1 MKKIIFIFTLMFSFV
16 CTSANA
22 QTTIEMGA
30 NQWFPYVNYEAK
42 QTTGLAVQKIKL
54 IFKEIGH
61 PLKIKRLPF
70 KRALLSARN
79 NLIDGILLANPT
91 EERKSY
97 LAFSK
102 TIFCDRRSLYVRKGK
117 YFDWHNTENLKDKIL
132 GHGIGFYSGPIVEKW
147 VDDKLLS
154 VLEVPTTEQLMHLLI
169 VDRIDIITF
178 SDLEVTHILKKLK
191 ATDQVERLEPPL
203 RHTPLS
209 IGFVRERG
217 GELMIQKIN
226 TAIDK
231 LDLAESCK

>member
-1 MKKIIFIFTLMFSFV
+1 MKKIIFICTLMFSYGD
-16 CTSANA
+16 TSARA
-22 QTTIEMGA
+22 QTTIEIGA
-30 NQWFPYVNYEAK
+30 NQWFPYVNYETE

-61 PLKIKRLPF
+61 PLRIKKLPF
-70 KRALLSARN
+70 KRALLSAQN

-91 EERKSY
+91 EERKNY

-102 TIFCDRRSLYVRKGK
+102 PIFCDRRSLYVRKGK
-117 YFDWHNTENLKDKIL
+117 YFDWHKKENLKGKIL
-132 GHGIGFYSGPIVEKW
+132 GRGIGFYSGPVVEKW
-147 VDDKLLS
+147 VDDKLMR
-154 VLEVPTTEQLMHLLI
+154 VLEVPTTERLMHLLI
-169 VDRIDIITF
+169 VDRIDVITF
-178 SDLEVTHILKKLK
+178 SDLEVDHILQKLK

-209 IGFVRERG
+209 IGLVREHG

-231 LDLAESCK
+231 LNLAENCK